1 MGTPPIQH
9 INQDSATEVK
19 LESAKNLVTLKVQAG
34 DDHEVYYRV
43 KRDFPLCHMKL
54 DYCNRLGLEYGAVR
68 FVYGKAEV
76 PGAKTPDD
84 LMMKNGCTINAW
96 VDKIGG

>member
-1 MGTPPIQH
+1 MAMPPIQR
-9 INQDSATEVK
+9 INQDSATKVK

-34 DDHEVYYRV
+34 DDHDVIYRV
-43 KRDFPLCHMKL
+43 KRDFPLYHMKL
-54 DYCNRLGLEYGAVR
+54 VYCDRLGLEYGVVR

-84 LMMKNGCTINAW
+84 LMMKNGCTIDTW
-96 VDKIGG
+96 VDKFGG